1 MEHQKFNFI
10 KLNFWRQSLQT
21 EWLKYIP
28 ATAREELKKLD
39 DGNSA
44 EV

>member
-1 MEHQKFNFI
+1 MEHQKFNFV

-21 EWLKYIP
+21 EQLKYIP
-28 ATAREELKKLD
+28 VTAREELKKLD